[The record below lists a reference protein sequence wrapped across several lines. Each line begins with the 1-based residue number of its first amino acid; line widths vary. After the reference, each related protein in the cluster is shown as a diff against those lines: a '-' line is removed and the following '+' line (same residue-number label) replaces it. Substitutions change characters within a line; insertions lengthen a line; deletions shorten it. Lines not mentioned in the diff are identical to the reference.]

1 VAQQRNGVIEH
12 AGRRFVAPLDASAV
26 VAARTP
32 TISPADLDDGSDTL
46 TLSNVNWAETIR
58 SGRTL
63 DPKTVTSSE
72 ITQDIV
78 ISEYEYRT
86 SYAPTPT
93 APVTPEPAPSLIESG
108 ELDELPIKRAARPQ
122 GKPRKNGKHRISAP
136 PTTLKGGRAALVA
149 LAAGAAVAAVAAAAS
164 VDKSTTTAT
173 AADGTPDLG
182 PGVVTGSTDTDMSAF
197 QRGLNKGS
205 QLAAAEQARENLKR
219 RPLYTSP
226 IPLGVY
232 TFTSGFANRWGS
244 FHGGLDL
251 AAPLGTPIHSAT
263 DGVVI
268 NAGPASGYGNWIQVR
283 AEDGTVTMYGHMSSS
298 GVLVQKG
305 QHVTAGDVIGLVG
318 NEGFSFGP
326 HVHFEV
332 WKNGTTKIDPM
343 PWLAQHGVRMS
354 AYVG

>member
-1 VAQQRNGVIEH
+1 M
-12 AGRRFVAPLDASAV
+12 APLDASAV
-26 VAARTP
+26 VAART
-32 TISPADLDDGSDTL
+32 TTVALSDLEDGSDTL
-46 TLSNVNWAETIR
+46 TLSSVNWAGTVR

-72 ITQDIV
+72 ITQDIA

-86 SYAPTPT
+86 SYAPAPTASAPT
-93 APVTPEPAPSLIESG
+93 APVKPQPHPSLIESG
-108 ELDELPIKRAARPQ
+108 EIDELPIKRTARPER
-122 GKPRKNGKHRISAP
+122 KPRKSGKHRISAP
-136 PTTLKGGRAALVA
+136 PTTLKGGRAALIA
-149 LAAGAAVAAVAAAAS
+149 LAAGAAVAAVATGTT
-164 VDKSTTTAT
+164 VDKSATTAT
-173 AADGTPDLG
+173 TADGTPDLG

-197 QRGLNKGS
+197 KRGLAKGS
-205 QLAAAEQARENLKR
+205 QLAAAEEARENLKR
-219 RPLYTSP
+219 RPMYTSP
-226 IPLGVY
+226 IPMGAY
-232 TFTSGFANRWGS
+232 TFTSSFGPRWGS

-251 AAPLGTPIHSAT
+251 AAPLGTPIHAVT

-268 NAGPASGYGNWIQVR
+268 NAGPASGYGHWVQVQ
-283 AEDGTVTMYGHMSSS
+283 AADGTVTMYGHMSSS

-305 QHVTAGDVIGLVG
+305 QHVTAGDVIALVG

-354 AYVG
+354 GYTG